1 MPRQELKYIKDSPMK
16 MIQLPMPQ
24 HLKTKLLAI
33 LIVAFSQFFISC
45 MAYAQQ
51 ADMQAVNK
59 ALDLKI
65 SKTEA
70 NLLKQLYVSAA
81 RKADVEGMIK
91 DTSSITLRAAG
102 TDEIRRIYTE
112 SYIPRFQRFNKDVGE
127 CEAMQIA
134 DPDGTN
140 GWEFI
145 CKLTNDRAEIMYI
158 SVTVLREENWVVAS
172 VKFANAQ

>member
-1 MPRQELKYIKDSPMK
+1 MPRQGLKYTKDIPMR
-16 MIQLPMPQ
+16 MTQLPMPQ
-24 HLKTKLLAI
+24 HLKTKLLAF
-33 LIVAFSQFFISC
+33 LMVVFSHFFMPS

-51 ADMQAVNK
+51 AEMQAIEK

-70 NLLKQLYVSAA
+70 NLLKQLYIHAA

-102 TDEIRRIYTE
+102 ADEIRRIYTE

-127 CEAMQIA
+127 CEATQIA

-145 CKLTNDRAEIMYI
+145 CTLTNDKAEIMYI
-158 SVTVLREENWVVAS
+158 SVTVLREEKWVVAS